1 MVLKYV
7 TNCSFI
13 IYQDLTDETDG
24 LENKKK
30 NLQLEIQQLNEERDH
45 LMSLLEFHKPQC
57 QLPDRQSPP
66 DVKPVI
72 SNDGRLA
79 ATIVT
84 STLVQQR
91 PAQTFT
97 ATTTINNLV
106 DHHSV
111 NLNNNNH
118 QVMNANAL
126 LEKIKVEPLDLYE
139 HDEPP
144 RKK

>member
-1 MVLKYV
+1 M
-7 TNCSFI
+7 
-13 IYQDLTDETDG
+13 QDLTDETDG

-66 DVKPVI
+66 DVKPVL

-79 ATIVT
+79 ATVVT
-84 STLVQQR
+84 STLVHQR
-91 PAQTFT
+91 PAGPAQTFT
-97 ATTTINNLV
+97 ATTTINTMV
-106 DHHSV
+106 DHNGMSLH
-111 NLNNNNH
+111 NNNNNNH
-118 QVMNANAL
+118 VINANGL
-126 LEKIKVEPLDLYE
+126 LEKIKVEPLDLYDN
-139 HDEPP
+139 DEPP